1 VRQNWTEG
9 GAAIDRR
16 RAIVGEIKHLT
27 IGVLSRD
34 GLPHLERCLASLPA
48 LADCAVSVEF
58 ILVDSASTDRTLDAM
73 RAFADHR
80 NARVFSMTGNVNQS
94 VTRNLILDHA
104 RDGAL
109 LLVDGDVAVSRDFV
123 IAALA
128 EIASG
133 HADIVCGQLPEIWH
147 TSDHEPYADSADRY
161 QVSRRRY
168 THYFMGNVMLGPR
181 VLADGCRY
189 DPEMRRFEDVEFSI
203 RISERFRIL
212 TLPVPI
218 GTHYTIPYHSTYRI
232 GSFYKDAYLK
242 PAGRFVRI
250 NWRRPWRLWWS
261 RSIFVGHAT
270 GLAEQLGLLLALWSG
285 SAAAVALVGAVIACD
300 IARFAIKGRLHQ
312 FVPIRV
318 RGPWQIL
325 SGVFTERPAPL
336 DYRATEVSREP
347 RAA

>member
-1 VRQNWTEG
+1 
-9 GAAIDRR
+9 
-16 RAIVGEIKHLT
+16 
-27 IGVLSRD
+27 
-34 GLPHLERCLASLPA
+34 
-48 LADCAVSVEF
+48 
-58 ILVDSASTDRTLDAM
+58 
-73 RAFADHR
+73 
-80 NARVFSMTGNVNQS
+80 
-94 VTRNLILDHA
+94 
-104 RDGAL
+104 
-109 LLVDGDVAVSRDFV
+109 
-123 IAALA
+123 
-128 EIASG
+128 
-133 HADIVCGQLPEIWH
+133 
-147 TSDHEPYADSADRY
+147 
-161 QVSRRRY
+161 
-168 THYFMGNVMLGPR
+168 MGNVMLGPR

-232 GSFYKDAYLK
+232 GSFYRDAYLK
-242 PAGRFVRI
+242 PAGRFFRI

-270 GLAEQLGLLLALWSG
+270 GLAEQLGLLLTLWSG

-325 SGVFTERPAPL
+325 SGVFTERPAKL
-336 DYRATEVSREP
+336 VYQATEVSREP
-347 RAA
+347 GAA